1 VEDRHLKLHETR
13 DNFRKDHELRL
24 ECYKEL
30 TRSPQSQTIGDIV
43 DSYADYLR
51 PFLPYIPSGLISAQC
66 LDKILSVT
74 KDLPPELGTG
84 PFGFECSLDDRPAAD
99 FSVALM
105 ASRGNHV
112 ALTRLGSTDIVTPPP
127 NNSDWRRIH
136 QFALSWVDASSLLS
150 RTVEEAWLEFDVGL
164 TRDAPGNTPSVFFR
178 IGYESPQE
186 YALRSRLSRE
196 YVRVAMEG
204 LDILEGRQTST
215 ATLSRL
221 AEGFHILPA
230 FARIEFLG
238 AMISRSTETVR
249 VLASGMSLEDTVR
262 YLQRLGFRGSVGH
275 LALIADMLK
284 LTNHMWL
291 AADIEATGVSPRIGF
306 ELYCNSTAQSANSS
320 EWASLL
326 EFLVE
331 KGICADHKRYS
342 LIAAADMSNREM
354 DQLAWPD
361 SLRKVSKILGPAGF
375 DRLEFRI
382 HHIKVI
388 DRPGVPLEA
397 KAYLCGSYK

>member
-1 VEDRHLKLHETR
+1 V
-13 DNFRKDHELRL
+13 N
-24 ECYKEL
+24 
-30 TRSPQSQTIGDIV
+30 
-43 DSYADYLR
+43 SYADYLR

-66 LDKILSVT
+66 LVNILSAT
-74 KDLPPELGTG
+74 RDLPPALGIS
-84 PFGFECSLDDRPAAD
+84 PFMLECSLDDLPAAD
-99 FSVALM
+99 FSVAIM
-105 ASRGNHV
+105 ASRGDHA
-112 ALTRLGSTDIVTPPP
+112 ALSRLGSTDSATPPLDNP
-127 NNSDWRRIH
+127 DWRRIH

-164 TRDAPGNTPSVFFR
+164 TRGAPGNTPSVFFS

-186 YALRSRLSRE
+186 SALRRRLSRE
-196 YVRVAMEG
+196 YVRVAKEG

-215 ATLSRL
+215 STLSRV
-221 AEGFHILPA
+221 AESFHILPA

-249 VLASGMSLEDTVR
+249 VVASGMSLEDMVR

-275 LALIADMLK
+275 LALIADMLE
-284 LTNHMWL
+284 LTSHMWL
-291 AADIEATGVSPRIGF
+291 AADIEATGVSTRIGF
-306 ELYCNSTAQSANSS
+306 DFYCNSTIQSANNS

-326 EFLVE
+326 EFLAE

-342 LIAAADMSNREM
+342 LLAAADMSNREL

-361 SLRKVSKILGPAGF
+361 CVRKVSKILGPAGF

-397 KAYLCGSYK
+397 KAYLCGGYK